1 MQTPREICLKLL
13 VSTFKNES
21 YSNIAL
27 DKTLNRYP
35 ALSDVDKRFISAL
48 YYGVIERAITL
59 DAIIAKY
66 SSRPVD
72 KLSDAVRE
80 ILRMG
85 IYQLL
90 YMNSVPDSAAVN
102 ESVILTKSNKNP
114 AVSGF
119 VNALLRSFIRD
130 DKKLPLNGNKLHD
143 MSIEYSCPEWLVSM
157 WLKDYGEKTA
167 VSMLSS
173 SIGKPP
179 VTARLNTCNFS
190 FDEIVSSLE
199 AEGVSRRKVDAV
211 DNCVELFGVGS
222 VEKLESYKN
231 GMFHIQDVSCQIC
244 CQELGAKPGETVLD
258 MCSAPGG
265 KAFTI
270 AEMMNNEGKVLAFDL
285 HQKRADL
292 IRSGAERLGLSC
304 VSASANDAKSFNADL
319 PYADRV
325 LCDVPC
331 SGLGVIR
338 RKPEIKYGDK
348 EQFSRLPE
356 VQYAILSTSSQYVKD
371 GGILVYSTCTVNRR
385 ENDEVC
391 EKFLSEHTD
400 FEPVKL
406 DRFTDY
412 KVTITPDMFN
422 SDGFF
427 IAKFRR
433 KG

>member
-13 VSTFKNES
+13 VSTFKNAS

-157 WLKDYGEKTA
+157 WLDNYGEKTA
-167 VSMLSS
+167 ISMLSS

-179 VTARLNTCNFS
+179 VTARLNTCKFS
-190 FDEIVSSLE
+190 FDDIVSSLE
-199 AEGVSRRKVDAV
+199 SETVSWRKVDAV
-211 DNCVELFGVGS
+211 DDCIELFGVGS
-222 VEKLESYKN
+222 VEKLDAYKN

-244 CQELGAKPGETVLD
+244 CHELGAKPGETVLD

-270 AEMMNNEGKVLAFDL
+270 AQMMNNEGKVLAFDL

-292 IRSGAERLGLSC
+292 I
-304 VSASANDAKSFNADL
+304 K
-319 PYADRV
+319 
-325 LCDVPC
+325 
-331 SGLGVIR
+331 
-338 RKPEIKYGDK
+338 
-348 EQFSRLPE
+348 
-356 VQYAILSTSSQYVKD
+356 
-371 GGILVYSTCTVNRR
+371 
-385 ENDEVC
+385 
-391 EKFLSEHTD
+391 
-400 FEPVKL
+400 
-406 DRFTDY
+406 
-412 KVTITPDMFN
+412 
-422 SDGFF
+422 
-427 IAKFRR
+427 
-433 KG
+433 